1 MLDRPTGRFFFG
13 TPFAKQTWAEGLTEL
28 GRPIRRAEIDRTE
41 EVMSTAGNV
50 VFAGSYEGYFYAL
63 DAESGK
69 ELWHI
74 YLRGAG
80 GGATMSTAPI
90 SYLSNGSTS

>member
-1 MLDRPTGRFFFG
+1 
-13 TPFAKQTWAEGLTEL
+13 
-28 GRPIRRAEIDRTE
+28 
-41 EVMSTAGNV
+41 MSTAGNV

-63 DAESGK
+63 DAESSK

-74 YLRGAG
+74 YLGGAG